1 MRRDLCGHRQGQRAG
16 GICGARLGAQ
26 PRPRFG
32 TQAARALLSGPAG
45 SSEQAVGLSSRRW
58 HALPLLGGGG
68 GSAHAARP
76 PQRLPL
82 QTLERHLRVMT
93 SNPVASCA
101 GSALEAHTQAHPA
114 LWPVPRRSLSPAL
127 CARKPGGPPCA
138 CARAWLEPQGVVPL
152 GRSAAARGGELA
164 LWACCS
170 ATALMRPISNASCAP

>member
-1 MRRDLCGHRQGQRAG
+1 MG
-16 GICGARLGAQ
+16 
-26 PRPRFG
+26 
-32 TQAARALLSGPAG
+32 
-45 SSEQAVGLSSRRW
+45 SRRW
-58 HALPLLGGGG
+58 HAPPLLGGEG

-114 LWPVPRRSLSPAL
+114 LWPVPRRGLTRTL
-127 CARKPGGPPCA
+127 CSQAWRPPCA

>member
-1 MRRDLCGHRQGQRAG
+1 MFEAAAAPSSSALSPALRHWIAVGLFCRMRRDLCGHRQGQRAG

-93 SNPVASCA
+93 SNPVASYA
-101 GSALEAHTQAHPA
+101 GSALEAHLTHRRARRFGRCRGKAPHPHSVLGSLEARRAH
-114 LWPVPRRSLSPAL
+114 VRGRGSSRRA
-127 CARKPGGPPCA
+127 
-138 CARAWLEPQGVVPL
+138 
-152 GRSAAARGGELA
+152 
-164 LWACCS
+164 
-170 ATALMRPISNASCAP
+170 